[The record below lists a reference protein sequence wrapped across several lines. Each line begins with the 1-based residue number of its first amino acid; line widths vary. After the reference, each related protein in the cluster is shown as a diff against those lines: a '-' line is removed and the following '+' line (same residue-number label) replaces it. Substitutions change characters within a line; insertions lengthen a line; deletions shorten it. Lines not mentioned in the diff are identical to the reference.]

1 MRLVGAFLA
10 LAETG
15 VGDAVDVDGGLV
27 EAEGRV
33 ATLWGVRPVA
43 AALDAATSSDADGQN
58 GERQVDQPNSEIGKG
73 TRQCCSRTPSGATV
87 EPGSRLSLVPRTTY
101 P

>member
-73 TRQCCSRTPSGATV
+73 TRQCSRTPSGATV